1 MGVASIGSRGFHS
14 TMFPITGWVLLG
26 SCFLVVSLQQLQH
39 HQCRISEYACE
50 NGRCISLDRFCNE
63 YDDCG
68 DKSDEPRY
76 CSPCNRTYYGDIGTS
91 YEIELTFDTFTVGK
105 FISYT
110 SDGCPD
116 GHMAIQ
122 EEARPSTGQWC
133 GSAWGYT
140 GIGYNFDF
148 KISYKFLNRFESHL
162 RYGNTSLSIF
172 RGDLIKNTYCDRLFY
187 NCDKL
192 KCRIQ
197 SPNYPGVYPRN
208 VTCYYKIEHNI
219 PVKNKQVL
227 ITVSQPKGHKINIKH
242 QHIHDKTQR
251 MLKVW
256 DQCYVVQDYLTVYD
270 GGTTLD
276 PVLVRL
282 CGGDVVP
289 DITTSGSQMLLEF
302 HSSAYDNPFHP
313 VPLSYLP
320 GFELQ
325 VEISYVD
332 LKSNSYVQKS
342 ATSNGRRA
350 CNFHLTSFDTGWG
363 MLSNPKHS
371 LPPNTSCGRSEER
384 VWLSFVKYYAGE
396 SQQGAGL
403 TNMAAT
409 GGEGLSNMVTSG
421 GEGLSNMAT
430 VSGGECNTRLKIYD
444 GRVGV
449 SSTAQTTLVSYY

>member
-1 MGVASIGSRGFHS
+1 MKV
-14 TMFPITGWVLLG
+14 
-26 SCFLVVSLQQLQH
+26 
-39 HQCRISEYACE
+39 
-50 NGRCISLDRFCNE
+50 
-63 YDDCG
+63 
-68 DKSDEPRY
+68 KSK
-76 CSPCNRTYYGDIGTS
+76 N
-91 YEIELTFDTFTVGK
+91 
-105 FISYT
+105 
-110 SDGCPD
+110 
-116 GHMAIQ
+116 Q
-122 EEARPSTGQWC
+122 
-133 GSAWGYT
+133 
-140 GIGYNFDF
+140 
-148 KISYKFLNRFESHL
+148 
-162 RYGNTSLSIF
+162 
-172 RGDLIKNTYCDRLFY
+172 IKN
-187 NCDKL
+187 NNKL
-192 KCRIQ
+192 
-197 SPNYPGVYPRN
+197 
-208 VTCYYKIEHNI
+208 
-219 PVKNKQVL
+219 
-227 ITVSQPKGHKINIKH
+227 NIK
-242 QHIHDKTQR
+242 QIR
-251 MLKVW
+251 VW

-371 LPPNTSCGRSEER
+371 LPPNTSCVYHFQGRSEER

-449 SSTAQTTLVSYY
+449 SSTAQTTLMGSAFVVGLSISLKPDSHYSASQGPVTVR